1 MDRYSAGEWKPAI
14 KEKGELI
21 MPKDIALFNILTN
34 NLLAAAREMSADMLR
49 SAYST
54 VIREAA
60 DASTFLADSKGRV
73 LAQSQNIPL
82 HMNSVSSALTGALN
96 KVDISDLT
104 EDDVIILNDPY
115 NGGQHQSD
123 IYMFSPVLCDGKLVA
138 FSGSAGHHADLGHSA
153 GFNLYARDIFE
164 ERFRFTPMKF
174 SLSKD
179 WNGGILEQVLRAN
192 LRLPKDTIGDMN
204 AQLVAN
210 ETGRRSIHG
219 FVERYGHEAFMEVS
233 EQLLDYAEK
242 AMRTAITR
250 VPDGDYYGEC
260 VADDDGIH
268 DEPILIK
275 VKVSVTGSDMMVDY
289 EGTSNQVITA
299 INCPV
304 ASTVSATYSALKM
317 ILTDPSVPIN
327 DGAYRPIKVRAPKGC
342 ILNPREF
349 APVEGRN
356 IIIMRVFQSILK
368 AFEEVLPDRVPAQ
381 GYDQRT
387 EINLQWTGNK
397 FVAISDELGGGY
409 GAGINNDGA
418 DLIDDPLGNCKN
430 SPVESLEITQKFFR
444 ILRYE
449 LRTDSGGAGRT
460 RGGLGAIREY
470 EFLKDHIDMTFYS
483 DRFKYPA
490 RGARGGMDGAPAY
503 LTVHRA
509 NGQDESMRAKGHTV
523 LNSGD
528 RVEMALGGGA
538 GYGNPMERSEERVQ
552 SDIARKKITLEKARE
567 LYGYK
572 E

>member
-1 MDRYSAGEWKPAI
+1 MA
-14 KEKGELI
+14 
-21 MPKDIALFNILTN
+21 KDIALFNILSN
-34 NLLAAAREMSADMLR
+34 NLLAVAREMSADMLR

-82 HMNSVSSALTGALN
+82 HMNSVSSALTGALRV
-96 KVDISDLT
+96 VDVSSLT

-123 IYMFSPVLCDGKLVA
+123 VYLFSPVVEEGKLVA

-179 WNGGILEQVLRAN
+179 WNGGILEQILRAN
-192 LRLPKDTIGDMN
+192 LRLPKDTIGDFN

-210 ETGRRSIHG
+210 ETGRRRIHG
-219 FVERYGHEAFMEVS
+219 FVKRYGYDAFMEVS
-233 EQLLDYAEK
+233 EQLLDYAER
-242 AMRTAITR
+242 AMRTAIAQ
-250 VPDGDYYGEC
+250 VPDGEYFGEC
-260 VADDDGIH
+260 MADDDGIH
-268 DEPILIK
+268 EEPIIIR
-275 VKVSVTGSDMMVDY
+275 VKITVAGDTLQVDY
-289 EGTSNQVITA
+289 SGTSPQVVTA
-299 INCPV
+299 INCPI

-317 ILTDPSVPIN
+317 ILTDPTIPIN
-327 DGAYRPIKVRAPKGC
+327 DGAYRPIQVTAPKGC
-342 ILNPREF
+342 ILNPKEF

-368 AFEEVLPDRVPAQ
+368 AFEDVLPERVPAQ

-387 EINLQWTGNK
+387 EINLQWAGEDS

-409 GAGINNDGA
+409 GAGMHNDGA

-430 SPVESLEITQKFFR
+430 SPVESLEIAQKFFR
-444 ILRYE
+444 ILRYD
-449 LRTDSGGAGRT
+449 LRPDSGGAGKS

-470 EFLKDHIDMTFYS
+470 EFLKDQVDMTFYS

-490 RGARGGMDGAPAY
+490 RGARGGQDGACAY
-503 LTVHRA
+503 LKIFRKDGTVEA
-509 NGQDESMRAKGHTV
+509 MRAKGHAV
-523 LNSGD
+523 LHAGD

-538 GYGNPMERSEERVQ
+538 GYGNPLERSREKVAR
-552 SDIARKKITLEKARE
+552 DIACKKVSPEKARE
-567 LYGYK
+567 LYGYQ